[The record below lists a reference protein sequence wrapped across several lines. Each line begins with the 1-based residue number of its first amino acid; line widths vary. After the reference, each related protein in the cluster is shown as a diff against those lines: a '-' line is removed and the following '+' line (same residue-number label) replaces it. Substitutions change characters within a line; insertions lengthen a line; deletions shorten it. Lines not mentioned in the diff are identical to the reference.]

1 MKESALIWLT
11 ATLDDFDEDVA
22 WLDGTTTAC
31 LVVVI
36 ERGLF
41 CIAGDLNDFVPPAC
55 PATFSLGTTPFHVE

>member
-11 ATLDDFDEDVA
+11 ATLDEFDEDVA

-36 ERGLF
+36 ERRLF
-41 CIAGDLNDFVPPAC
+41 CMASDL
-55 PATFSLGTTPFHVE
+55 FSLGITAFYVE

>member
-11 ATLDDFDEDVA
+11 ATLDEFDEAVA

-41 CIAGDLNDFVPPAC
+41 CMASDL
-55 PATFSLGTTPFHVE
+55 FSLGTTAFYAG